1 MKGVTLLK
9 VKKDV
14 TKEIKKRDPDNK
26 APKLTKVALIDLIP
40 NKNRER
46 IIDTAKML
54 DSGPGML
61 GADYDENSYK
71 KWIKRLAIDYF
82 RKQRG
87 AKPTY

>member
-9 VKKDV
+9 IKKDV
-14 TKEIKKRDPDNK
+14 TKEIKERDPEKK
-26 APKLTKVALIDLIP
+26 APKLTKAGLIDLIP

-82 RKQRG
+82 KKNRG
-87 AKPTY
+87 AKTTY